1 VKVERVKT
9 GNLVVHDKQNEFS
22 PEMNTKKWKS
32 FLKGIEEYGI
42 KQAIVANM
50 KGKVIDGK
58 HRLKAAVEL
67 GIEDVLVVYEDI
79 PENEVGTYISE
90 TKMNRDDLKS
100 GQKAA
105 IVIRLFYEEERA
117 KSVGRQATSMGG
129 SNPQLDPDLDQAEN
143 GGRTYEILAKKASI
157 GKSSMANL
165 LAVYNKRPDLFEKVF
180 SGEYKVGRAHT
191 EMKLDEQPI
200 APESPPESGDEA
212 KQVIEKALER
222 EADSVDFVEDEPKT
236 SPNNRLIA
244 ARKNA
249 LSAGVGISFDSS
261 YFKKTDNKEIKDGY
275 KEQLRALASSCLLA
289 LCGDSDEEE
298 EQEYLTVAL
307 ELLKKSNGGD

>member
-1 VKVERVKT
+1 MKVERVKT

-117 KSVGRQATSMGG
+117 RSKERMSDGG
-129 SNPQLDPDLDQAEN
+129 KGFPEMEN
-143 GGRTYEILAKKASI
+143 LKTTHAHVELAKKAGI

-191 EMKLDEQPI
+191 EMKSDEQPI

>member
-117 KSVGRQATSMGG
+117 K
-129 SNPQLDPDLDQAEN
+129 AELKRN
-143 GGRTYEILAKKASI
+143 SKLRIGPVVPNLEQRGNEGKTHVELAKKAGI

-200 APESPPESGDEA
+200 EPESPPETEEES
-212 KQVIEKALER
+212 KQIIKEALER
-222 EADSVDFVEDEPKT
+222 EAGFVDFVEDEPKT

-249 LSAGVGISFDSS
+249 LSAGVGISFDSE

-275 KEQLRALASSCLLA
+275 KEQLRALASSCLIA
-289 LCGDSDEEE
+289 LRGDSDEEE
-298 EQEYLTVAL
+298 EQEYLIVAL
-307 ELLKKSNGGD
+307 ELLKKSNGGE